1 MSSPPARRRRLLVPA
16 VAGALAL
23 SACTDDTP
31 DPAPEASEQP
41 SEEDDRDV
49 DELLDPEEADDDGE
63 PTEDEDGA
71 EDDIDEELLIEP
83 GTMLG
88 PGAITTVVGDGIEVT
103 FELSSEVEGGTV
115 APGDLPL
122 SLELVP
128 QGGAIVVFEAVGHT
142 RADLEDEEA
151 PHHPEHGLPDDLH
164 AWLTTDLPGEVE
176 VTDGPTDIQG
186 GIAVT
191 LHNEHDEDS
200 MPIVLW
206 SAQGEEVVE
215 ELEGHG
221 PPPEQTQHLWLR
233 ELDGHWLGVVTY
245 GSELDRDL
253 AAEIALSLRIE

>member
-23 SACTDDTP
+23 SACTNDAP
-31 DPAPEASEQP
+31 GPGPEASEQP
-41 SEEDDRDV
+41 PEEDDRDV
-49 DELLDPEEADDDGE
+49 DELLDPEEAADDE
-63 PTEDEDGA
+63 QAPQDEEAA
-71 EDDIDEELLIEP
+71 ERDIDEELMIEP

-88 PGAITTVVGDGIEVT
+88 PGTITTVVGDGIAVT
-103 FELSSEVEGGTV
+103 LDLPSEVEGGTV

-142 RADLEDEEA
+142 RENVEDEAA

-176 VTDGPTDIQG
+176 VTDGPTQIQD

-191 LHNEHDEDS
+191 LLNEHDEDS

-206 SAQGEEVVE
+206 SAEGEQVVE
-215 ELEGHG
+215 QLEGHG
-221 PPPEQTQHLWLR
+221 PPPGQTQHLWLR

-245 GSELDRDL
+245 GSEVDRDL
-253 AAEIALSLRIE
+253 AAAMALSLRLD